1 MMNTNLI
8 IGKTGSLK
16 TTGIL
21 FKEVDK
27 IIDEGESLIILDKK
41 EEYYKTF
48 KEKLDKRGYKSLV
61 LNLKDAYKSNS
72 FNPLW
77 LPYKYY
83 KEGNK
88 DKSAEIIRDLGTE
101 IFRDDNKNSD
111 PFWSN
116 ASINYFVS
124 LVLILFKEAK
134 EDEINL
140 YSVQVLLSMTTK
152 DKGKNVK
159 DYFDNLDPLDTIY
172 MAGSGTVYAPSE
184 TKSSIISVINQ
195 RLNVFCIKEQLL
207 NNLAFNDIDL
217 SNLDEKSAIFV
228 ICDDLSQRLGNVL
241 IDQVASL
248 DKKFTYV
255 LDNFDGVL
263 LSSLNDLLDR
273 KERVYV
279 AIRNEKE
286 FTELYGNYT
295 EDKFENIM
303 DDFSVQEKMKVGNY
317 NDYPKASF
325 RKVNYFDA
333 AKFFSK
339 EHEKNKGDANFI
351 DFVNKEIKSLN
362 DFDVK

>member
-1 MMNTNLI
+1 M
-8 IGKTGSLK
+8 
-16 TTGIL
+16 
-21 FKEVDK
+21 
-27 IIDEGESLIILDKK
+27 
-41 EEYYKTF
+41 
-48 KEKLDKRGYKSLV
+48 
-61 LNLKDAYKSNS
+61 
-72 FNPLW
+72 
-77 LPYKYY
+77 
-83 KEGNK
+83 
-88 DKSAEIIRDLGTE
+88 
-101 IFRDDNKNSD
+101 
-111 PFWSN
+111 
-116 ASINYFVS
+116 
-124 LVLILFKEAK
+124 ILFKEAK

-184 TKSSIISVINQ
+184 TKSSIISVMNQ

-207 NNLAFNDIDL
+207 NNLAFNEIDL
-217 SNLDEKSAIFV
+217 CNLDEKSAIFI